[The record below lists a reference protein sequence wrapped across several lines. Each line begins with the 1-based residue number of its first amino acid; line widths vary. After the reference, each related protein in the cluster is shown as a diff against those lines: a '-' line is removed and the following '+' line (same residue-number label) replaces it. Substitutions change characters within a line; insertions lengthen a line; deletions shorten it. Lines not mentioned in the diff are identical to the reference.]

1 MVSNPKAELYQMFP
15 IPLYITTYEG
25 DMTEISK
32 YLHSIELHEH
42 NPGYGMI
49 SKDSYLIDNLI
60 CKPLADFIHKSMTD
74 FAINCMALNE
84 EIFFSQDGDCFF

>member
-15 IPLYITTYEG
+15 IPLYVRRYEG
-25 DMTEISK
+25 DTTEIVK

-49 SKDSYLIDNLI
+49 
-60 CKPLADFIHKSMTD
+60 
-74 FAINCMALNE
+74 
-84 EIFFSQDGDCFF
+84 